1 MLKIRMSRGGAKK
14 RPFYKIVVADS
25 RRPRDGKFIEKV
37 GFFNPLLPKDKKER
51 LNLDIERIK
60 YWLAQGAQPSE
71 RIARFL
77 GQAEV
82 IPMPAQRNN
91 PIKAKP
97 KKKAQEK
104 LKAAA
109 EAKKA
114 AEAAPAET
122 PAAEAAPAETPAAEA
137 APAETPAAEAAPAE
151 TPAAEAAPAETP
163 AAEAAPAETP
173 AAEAAPAETPAA
185 EAAPAETPAAEAAP
199 AAEEEKK

>member
-114 AEAAPAET
+114 AEAAPAEAAPAET
-122 PAAEAAPAETPAAEA
+122 PATEAAPAEAAPAEAAPAEAAPAETPAAEA
-137 APAETPAAEAAPAE
+137 A
-151 TPAAEAAPAETP
+151 
-163 AAEAAPAETP
+163 
-173 AAEAAPAETPAA
+173 
-185 EAAPAETPAAEAAP
+185 
-199 AAEEEKK
+199 EEEKK

>member
-51 LNLDIERIK
+51 LSLDLERIK
-60 YWLAQGAQPSE
+60 FWLSQGAQPSE

-77 GQAEV
+77 GEANI
-82 IPMPAQRNN
+82 IPMPKQRNN
-91 PIKAKP
+91 PIKALP

-104 LKAAA
+104 LKKAE

-114 AEAAPAET
+114 SEEAEAAAKAAPVET
-122 PAAEAAPAETPAAEA
+122 PAAEAAPVETKEG
-137 APAETPAAEAAPAE
+137 ET
-151 TPAAEAAPAETP
+151 
-163 AAEAAPAETP
+163 
-173 AAEAAPAETPAA
+173 
-185 EAAPAETPAAEAAP
+185 
-199 AAEEEKK
+199 K

>member
-82 IPMPAQRNN
+82 IPMPTQRNN

-114 AEAAPAET
+114 AEAVPAEATPTET
-122 PAAEAAPAETPAAEA
+122 PAAEAAPTETPAAEA
-137 APAETPAAEAAPAE
+137 APTETPAAPTETPAAEAA
-151 TPAAEAAPAETP
+151 
-163 AAEAAPAETP
+163 
-173 AAEAAPAETPAA
+173 
-185 EAAPAETPAAEAAP
+185 
-199 AAEEEKK
+199 EEEKK

>member
-60 YWLAQGAQPSE
+60 YWLSQGAQPSE

-91 PIKAKP
+91 PIKAIP

-104 LKAAA
+104 LKKA
-109 EAKKA
+109 EDSKKA

-122 PAAEAAPAETPAAEA
+122 PAAEAAETPAAEVDAAETPAAEVDAAETPAAEA
-137 APAETPAAEAAPAE
+137 APV
-151 TPAAEAAPAETP
+151 
-163 AAEAAPAETP
+163 
-173 AAEAAPAETPAA
+173 
-185 EAAPAETPAAEAAP
+185 
-199 AAEEEKK
+199 EEKK

>member
-1 MLKIRMSRGGAKK
+1 MSRGGAKK

-114 AEAAPAET
+114 AEAVPAEATPTET
-122 PAAEAAPAETPAAEA
+122 PAAEAAPTETPAAEA
-137 APAETPAAEAAPAE
+137 APTETPAAEAAPTE
-151 TPAAEAAPAETP
+151 TPAAEAA
-163 AAEAAPAETP
+163 
-173 AAEAAPAETPAA
+173 
-185 EAAPAETPAAEAAP
+185 
-199 AAEEEKK
+199 EEEKK

>member
-109 EAKKA
+109 EAKQQKQHSRDQQQ
-114 AEAAPAET
+114 
-122 PAAEAAPAETPAAEA
+122 
-137 APAETPAAEAAPAE
+137 
-151 TPAAEAAPAETP
+151 
-163 AAEAAPAETP
+163 
-173 AAEAAPAETPAA
+173 
-185 EAAPAETPAAEAAP
+185 
-199 AAEEEKK
+199 KQHQQRLQQQKQHQQRLQQQKQHQQRLQQQKQHQQRLQQQKQHSRDSSSRSS